1 MNISVADLSE
11 VLLTLIGFKN
21 GYGESNSADVLGNEC
36 QINLDNFVITFA
48 GTGLVITGMLYSAG
62 NVLGVVVENDIL
74 FCIAYTAV
82 IAAQESGSIEVEI
95 KTAVILVG
103 IPAKTYEDLCQTGV
117 GFCQIDLLSFG

>member
-1 MNISVADLSE
+1 MK
-11 VLLTLIGFKN
+11 VLTKLLLIVIILTLTKICFCENNAKEQEVM
-21 GYGESNSADVLGNEC
+21 ES
-36 QINLDNFVITFA
+36 
-48 GTGLVITGMLYSAG
+48 
-62 NVLGVVVENDIL
+62 VVVENDIL